1 MIAFLLQLSVGAL
14 PQQALPTTGCAAY
27 LWTVAEPRQ
36 LVAMASAEPAT
47 LRVQIDGKP
56 MDMQRTAAE
65 GIAGRGLA
73 AVSRYGGGD
82 ATASLELTAVERP
95 DLKDGAVVPDAML
108 TVARAGTDTV
118 VMPVAGLIGCRPA
131 K

>member
-1 MIAFLLQLSVGAL
+1 MIAILLQLSVGAL
-14 PQQALPTTGCAAY
+14 PQQSLPATGCAAY
-27 LWTVAEPRQ
+27 LWTVAEPRH
-36 LVAMASAEPAT
+36 LVAMASAEPAS
-47 LRVQIDGKP
+47 LRVHIDGKP
-56 MDMQRTAAE
+56 VDLQRTAAE

-73 AVSRYGGGD
+73 ATSSYGGGD
-82 ATASLELTAVERP
+82 ATVSLELTAVERP

-108 TVARAGTDTV
+108 TVARTGKDTV